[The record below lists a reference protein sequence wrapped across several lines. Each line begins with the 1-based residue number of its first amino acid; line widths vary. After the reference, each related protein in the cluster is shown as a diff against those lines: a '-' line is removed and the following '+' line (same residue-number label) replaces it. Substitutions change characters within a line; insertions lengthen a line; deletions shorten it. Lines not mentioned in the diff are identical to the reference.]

1 MNSNKNGQKRQKM
14 KKKTSEKSPIIG
26 LTGGVGCGKSTVARQ
41 FERLGCAVIS
51 ADELNHDVI
60 GLPKVVQQIQ
70 QWWGQRMLDGQGRIA
85 RGAVGRVVFED
96 ESELKKLTDLV
107 HPLVELREREL
118 LEVYV
123 ADPAVRAVVLD
134 VPLLIEVG
142 QDKWCDTIVFIE
154 ADEHIR
160 QERVRQKLGWGP
172 EQRKKVEKLQLGLDI
187 KAEMADYTLRNNS
200 TISDLYDHVV
210 KTLSLILNS
219 S

>member
-1 MNSNKNGQKRQKM
+1 M
-14 KKKTSEKSPIIG
+14 KKKNSEKSPIIG
-26 LTGGVGCGKSTVARQ
+26 LTGGVGCGKSTVAGQ

-51 ADELNHDVI
+51 ADELNHDII
-60 GLPKVVQQIQ
+60 GLPKVVRQIQ
-70 QWWGQRMLDGQGRIA
+70 QWWGQRMLDDQGRID

-118 LEVYV
+118 LERYI
-123 ADPAVRAVVLD
+123 AAPTVRAVVLD

-142 QDKWCDTIVFIE
+142 QDKWCDTIIFVE

-160 QERVRQKLGWGP
+160 QERVWQKLGWGP
-172 EQRKKVEKLQLGLDI
+172 EKRKKVEKLQLGLDI
-187 KAEMADYTLRNNS
+187 KAKMADYTLRNNS
-200 TISDLYDHVV
+200 TISDLYNQVA

>member
-1 MNSNKNGQKRQKM
+1 VNSNKNGQKRQKM